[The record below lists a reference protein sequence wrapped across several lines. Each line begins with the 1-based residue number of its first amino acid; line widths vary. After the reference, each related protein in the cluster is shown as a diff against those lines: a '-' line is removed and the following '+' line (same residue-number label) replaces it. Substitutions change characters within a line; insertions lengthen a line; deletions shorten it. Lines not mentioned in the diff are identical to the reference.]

1 MTFTAQDVIDDTEDY
16 IPPSNTLSD
25 TKLLSI
31 AQKLIDKHGDTDG
44 VKPKVE
50 CLFLQQVGT
59 VNAVQGS
66 VSSGSVKREKLG
78 SHEIEFFDGSTVNW
92 DDYILKIKRD
102 VCPIL
107 GYNTK
112 FVVGAKVNSS
122 PKEPIIKGCGYESY

>member
-1 MTFTAQDVIDDTEDY
+1 MTFTAQDVIDDTVIY
-16 IPPSNTLSD
+16 IPESNV
-25 TKLLSI
+25 LLEEQLVAI
-31 AQKLIDKHGDTDG
+31 AQKLIDKYGDTDE

-92 DDYILKIKRD
+92 DDYILKVKRD

-107 GYNTK
+107 GYNPK
-112 FVVGAKVNSS
+112 FVVGATVNSA
-122 PKEPIIKGCGYESY
+122 EVQPIIREC